1 MAARLFFNVA
11 VLFLISLLTQIVF
24 TLIVYD
30 YQVLLNIRDSIEV
43 LLNTD
48 LRLPYSNN
56 PPLPSWRLFRPVKA
70 GCRGIFMEESAAEEK
85 F

>member
-1 MAARLFFNVA
+1 MAPVCMAARLFFNVA

-56 PPLPSWRLFRPVKA
+56 PPLPS
-70 GCRGIFMEESAAEEK
+70 
-85 F
+85 